1 MANQKGT
8 LHSVPLK
15 TMSLNLNRFNA
26 DIAPYEGFNKNN
38 SPFFGNVLSPFYKV
52 NVQGLGSETYVA
64 KDGLVYYYGKD
75 GNFYLKSGT
84 ESSLINNFNG
94 KNFLQKEEIQG
105 SGNDLYSIILGFIS
119 YPKGY
124 VSTEDSSI
132 ALCSDREGNV
142 NLIHT
147 SGYLRGQPLKKNIV
161 HSSEELCK
169 IKSGEKV
176 YYVRALLEVKTG
188 NSVDLIGYV
197 VCLQNRALIL
207 FGDASSDTIRVE
219 LLQGTSLVSSGTNKE
234 NQSFFYTG
242 DTNYPQYFTTVY
254 GTYDLSNTNSIL
266 NKTPKSKSIKLTTD
280 DSLTTTVTASGL
292 TLSHIM
298 VDYNGNVSFYGPEY
312 KIQQA
317 DGKWRVCETG
327 IVRGYESNGTLVVN
341 VKGYNLIGDIS
352 NLAVSLLDSNNFSQ
366 YCSDAV
372 VGSQSGTYTKI
383 TPGTYTTVETPITVT
398 EYIEV
403 AFPGPVGGVIKQTVP
418 TTKIVGYEK
427 TQVYSGDVKTT
438 IPGAYRI
445 KLLDSQ
451 RSQTWES
458 IPISSGGHFQGG
470 LMTTIDDTFR
480 VLYHG
485 GVLQAVSIAD
495 DTETIGTLLCG
506 MSEIDEAG
514 PVSYKKTVR
523 SSDNVSYSELY
534 YKDSKS
540 WVRITATSTPERL
553 GSAGNNPDPIK
564 PNFARTFQILNDR
577 YILLNTSVYFNCF
590 DTVDKKWYHF
600 ASDYNDR
607 CIFTFESNNDDVPQ
621 NLAEYLSGCENWY
634 FATAQGANYE
644 TLNRPFISTLFSPY
658 VSAVPKKVKITK
670 TVVQACYTPDEEDV
684 DLYRGKQADVG
695 NAPDYIYSQTGL
707 IGGGSSTN
715 TNEVSTSYQN
725 QKLVDTNYAF
735 SFTLTPSIFAK
746 FISGFIN
753 QGIIV
758 DNNHSYLQVFAN
770 TTKPVFAVNF
780 VSQLEGVEAAFII
793 QGQYFAVISGS
804 IYRYDPATSAISA
817 VVNIGDMTLLGY
829 TPYQALFFSKTNR
842 TIYTFVGDN
851 TLSFL
856 TQADEIEQIYSS
868 VYNPNTCSIYVLASS
883 GIYIFGNDQLLRLD
897 VLGYTKGYSLGLGA
911 AFVSGTDT
919 MFISYTK
926 DNKPSWV
933 QNDMEIIPI
942 ELETKFY
949 GYGNSVKAVND
960 CVYLRLYDEDMKA
973 GKVEVSSK
981 TLNEIS
987 KVSQKKEFLIT
998 KDMWDKE
1005 SKTVFLRYQP
1015 QNQAATGFS
1024 VRIKSPFAIATLQ
1037 IGSTVETIQN
1047 SKFNI

>member
-8 LHSVPLK
+8 LHSIPLK

-84 ESSLINNFNG
+84 EGSLISNLNG

-105 SGNDLYSIILGFIS
+105 SGNELYSNILGFIS

-147 SGYLRGQPLKKNIV
+147 SGYLRGQPFRKNIV
-161 HSSEELCK
+161 HGSSELCK
-169 IKSGEKV
+169 IKTGEKV
-176 YYVRALLEVKTG
+176 YYVRALLKDPNV
-188 NSVDLIGYV
+188 IGYV

-207 FGDASSDTIRVE
+207 FGGADSDTIRVE
-219 LLQGTSLVSSGTNKE
+219 LLQGTALVSSGTNKE

-266 NKTPKSKSIKLTTD
+266 NKTPISKSIKLITD
-280 DSLTTTVTASGL
+280 DSLTVTVAASGL

-298 VDYNGNVSFYGPEY
+298 IDYNGNVSFYGPEY

-317 DGKWRVCETG
+317 DNQWRVCETG
-327 IVRGYESNGTLVVN
+327 IVRGYESNGTLVIN

-352 NLAVSLLDSNNFSQ
+352 NLSVSLLDSNNFSQ

-372 VGSQSGTYTKI
+372 IGAQSGTYTKI

-398 EYIEV
+398 EYIDV
-403 AFPGPVGGVIKQTVP
+403 YIPNGIGGYIKRSVP
-418 TTKIVGYEK
+418 TSKVVGYTK

-438 IPGAYRI
+438 IPGAYRV

-458 IPISSGGHFQGG
+458 IPISSEGHFQGG

-506 MSEIDEAG
+506 MSEIDDAS
-514 PVSYKKTVR
+514 PISYKKTVR

-540 WVRITATSTPERL
+540 WVRITATPTPESL
-553 GSAGNNPDPIK
+553 GVVDNNNPDPVK
-564 PNFARTFQILNDR
+564 SNFTRTFQILNDR

-590 DTVDKKWYHF
+590 DTTDKKWYHF

-607 CIFTFESNNDDVPQ
+607 CIFTFESKNDGVPQ
-621 NLAEYLSGCENWY
+621 NLADYLSGCENWY

-670 TVVQACYTPDEEDV
+670 TFVQSCYTPDEEDV

-793 QGQYFAVISGS
+793 QGQYFVLISGS
-804 IYRYDPATSAISA
+804 IYRYDPSTSAISA
-817 VVNIGDMTLLGY
+817 IVNVGDMTLLGY

-842 TIYTFVGDN
+842 TIYTFIGDN

-897 VLGYTKGYSLGLGA
+897 FRGYTRGYSLGLGA
-911 AFVSGTDT
+911 AFVSDTDT
-919 MFISYTK
+919 MFISYTR

-933 QNDMEIIPI
+933 QNDMKRIPI

-949 GYGNSVKAVND
+949 GEGNNIKSVND
-960 CVYLRLYDEDMKA
+960 CVYIRLYDEYKGA
-973 GKVEVSSK
+973 GKVTLK
-981 TLNEIS
+981 CQTLNEGTW
-987 KVSQKKEFLIT
+987 VSEEKTFDIT
-998 KDMWDKE
+998 SEMWDKVH
-1005 SKTVFLRYQP
+1005 KTLFLRYQP
-1015 QNQAATGFS
+1015 KYQEGAGFS
-1024 VRIKSPFAIATLQ
+1024 VSIKSPFCIASLDISETPQ
-1037 IGSTVETIQN
+1037 TVQN
-1047 SKFNI
+1047 SKNNA